1 MYEDKTYEAILQEKL
16 ARVASSLDKREG
28 SIIFDALA
36 PNSLE
41 SAMIYVALDTVLN
54 ETFADTASRDYLIK
68 RCAERGISPL
78 PATAAVGVG
87 EFSMDIPIGTRF
99 SCDKYNWV
107 VTEQIESLKY
117 YLTCETEGA
126 DPNGYTGQLIPIEYI
141 EGLATAELT
150 AIVINGE
157 DEEATETLR
166 LRYLNSFDNQSYGFN
181 RGQYI
186 EVTEALPGVGGC
198 KPYRAWDGPGTVKLV
213 ITDSDFQPPSSTLIN
228 TVQTAIDPTQNS
240 GDGVGLAP
248 IDHEVTVVGAD
259 GTAINVS
266 TTLTFTAGW
275 DLNECLPYIKAALDA
290 YYKELNSTWSKEA
303 NLIVRISQIESRLLA
318 LTGVTDIAG
327 TTING
332 ESTNLTLDKDAV
344 AVRGS
349 FTNA

>member
-87 EFSMDIPIGTRF
+87 EFSMDIPVGTRF

-107 VTEQIESLKY
+107 VTEQVESLKY
-117 YLTCETEGA
+117 YLTCETAGA
-126 DPNGYTGQLIPIEYI
+126 DPNGYTGRLIPIEYI

-166 LRYLNSFDNQSYGFN
+166 LRYLNSFENQSYGFN

-240 GDGVGLAP
+240 GDGIGLAP
-248 IDHEVTVVGAD
+248 IDHEVTVVGVD

-275 DLNECLPYIKAALDA
+275 DLSECLPYIEAALDA

-303 NLIVRISQIESRLLA
+303 NLIVRISQIEARLLA
-318 LTGVTDIAG
+318 LTGITDITG

>member
-54 ETFADTASRDYLIK
+54 ETFADTASRDYLIM
-68 RCAERGISPL
+68 RCAERGITPL
-78 PATAAVGVG
+78 PATCAVGIG

-99 SCDKYNWV
+99 SCDKYNWA
-107 VTEQIESLKY
+107 VTEKIESLKY
-117 YLTCETEGA
+117 YLTCETAGA

-150 AIVINGE
+150 SIVINGE

-166 LRYLNSFDNQSYGFN
+166 LRYLNSFENQSYGFN

-198 KPYRAWDGPGTVKLV
+198 KPYRAWKGPGTVKLV
-213 ITDSDFQPPSSTLIN
+213 ITGSDYQPPSDTLIN
-228 TVQTAIDPTQNS
+228 TVQTTIDPTQNN
-240 GDGVGLAP
+240 GDGIGLAP
-248 IDHEVTVVGAD
+248 IDHEVTVVGAA
-259 GTAINVS
+259 GTTVNIS
-266 TTLTFTAGW
+266 TTLTFASGW
-275 DLNECLPYIKAALDA
+275 NLTECLPYIQSALDA
-290 YYKELNSTWSKEA
+290 YYLELNSTWSKEA
-303 NLIVRISQIESRLLA
+303 GLIVRVSQIESRLLTLA
-318 LTGVTDIAG
+318 GIVDISG
-327 TTING
+327 TTLNG
-332 ESTNLTLDKDAV
+332 QAGNLTLDKDAV